1 MGVSLLLPAGSLG
14 AHCLRANP
22 GRGSN
27 GLLQV
32 SPSPTKP
39 KPPHQRAAAPIPL
52 ARCVEPLTAA
62 VSPVSLTLCPP
73 SCIGERSTSLVVA
86 AAETILKQ
94 QIAGITRRPKEA
106 SDRARNID
114 MAVRTGVR
122 VLSINNNVAS
132 GSTITLVSVPIFLW
146 RIRNK

>member
-1 MGVSLLLPAGSLG
+1 M
-14 AHCLRANP
+14 
-22 GRGSN
+22 
-27 GLLQV
+27 
-32 SPSPTKP
+32 
-39 KPPHQRAAAPIPL
+39 
-52 ARCVEPLTAA
+52 
-62 VSPVSLTLCPP
+62 
-73 SCIGERSTSLVVA
+73 VA